1 MSIRIRLKKIQ
12 ELAESRK
19 MSAEEILSAVNI
31 ESAEYIEIN
40 TTEQLKELS
49 SVLIIPMC
57 ELLQGVDSDLL
68 NDVKISRST
77 EGFCKTSSRGAK
89 EYYTYQHLATS
100 NTAPEL
106 MALKVTLH
114 CNSAENIVLNG
125 GHASKEVVFVLN
137 GTVRVDWRRSH
148 SVSSF
153 SEVLVAG
160 DSIYIS
166 PNVPHSFIAL
176 EDGSEILAFNYKL
189 P

>member
-1 MSIRIRLKKIQ
+1 MTIRIRLERIQ

-19 MSAEEILSAVNI
+19 MSAEEVLRTVNI
-31 ESAEYIEIN
+31 ESAEYVEID
-40 TTEQLKELS
+40 TTEKLKELS

-57 ELLQGVDSDLL
+57 DLLQGVDSDLE
-68 NDVKISRST
+68 NGVKISRVN
-77 EGFCKTSSRGAK
+77 EGFCKTSSRGGK
-89 EYYTYQHLATS
+89 KYYTYQHLATS

-106 MALKVTLH
+106 MALKVSLH
-114 CNSAENIVLNG
+114 CNGAEDIVLNA
-125 GHASKEVVFVLN
+125 GHVSKEVVLVLK
-137 GTVRVDWRRSH
+137 GVVRVDWGGSH
-148 SVSSF
+148 SVSCF

-160 DSIYIS
+160 DSVYVS